1 MREDNRYNAMRH
13 RFDPVDFLLDVVS
26 HKGTLYPGMFV
37 NWAVKNGPNGYPD
50 TSLAYDNMPQAPVLR
65 TETAGGTPIRRQDA
79 SGRWYFMPVWVR
91 SSLGELEFPC
101 AVISV
106 TGKKRI
112 VETPL
117 TGRRG
122 SVNELVSVD
131 SYEINVTAALVG
143 ADGNYPDSEVKQMRD
158 LYELNEAVE
167 LISALTD
174 LVFEK
179 DDKVIFKSVDFPAVG
194 GVENVQVVKMTA
206 RTDAAV
212 ELIIE

>member
-1 MREDNRYNAMRH
+1 
-13 RFDPVDFLLDVVS
+13 
-26 HKGTLYPGMFV
+26 
-37 NWAVKNGPNGYPD
+37 
-50 TSLAYDNMPQAPVLR
+50 
-65 TETAGGTPIRRQDA
+65 
-79 SGRWYFMPVWVR
+79 MPVWVR

-131 SYEINVTAALVG
+131 SYEINVTAALIG
-143 ADGNYPDSEVKQMRD
+143 TDGNYPEAEVKQMRD

-194 GVENVQVVKMTA
+194 GVENVQVVKMAA

-212 ELIIE
+212 ELILE